1 MINGP
6 NQRPK
11 KFFEIAKSAS
21 TSEERDTFADAA
33 RQKFAIDA
41 EACLKPLDEQS
52 HPKDKRSDPKKP
64 TWNLSSAK
72 ASCVRKYS

>member
-41 EACLKPLDEQS
+41 EACFKPLDE
-52 HPKDKRSDPKKP
+52 
-64 TWNLSSAK
+64 
-72 ASCVRKYS
+72 